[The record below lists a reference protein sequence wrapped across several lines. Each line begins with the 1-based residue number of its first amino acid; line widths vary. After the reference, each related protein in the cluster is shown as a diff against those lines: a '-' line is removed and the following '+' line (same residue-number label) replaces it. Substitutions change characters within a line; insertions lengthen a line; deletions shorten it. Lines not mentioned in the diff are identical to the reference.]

1 MEKKNMILLTVIAVS
16 TLLVAVVGATFAYFT
31 ATTTSQGNNTTTT
44 VKTQQIAGTDWTATA
59 KKGASPAVYPG
70 YMAYQEYL
78 LDASSGTTGSKAKY
92 NLSIQGTTDTA
103 FGEDVTYE
111 VYAVTQSAA
120 PTYTFTAGTSSQVQ
134 VPGGNEYH
142 YSIADAA
149 FDNGTELK
157 LVKSGTLTATKTAIE
172 SDVTIDGGSKRY
184 YVLVLKYA
192 NQEKPQDTQQA
203 KTFTAQLIY
212 EPQTIS

>member
-44 VKTQQIAGTDWTATA
+44 VTTQQIAGTDWTATS
-59 KKGASPAVYPG
+59 KSGKSPAVYPG

-78 LDASSGTTGSKAKY
+78 LDASTGAAGSIAKY
-92 NLSIQGTTDTA
+92 DLSIQGTIDAA
-103 FGEDVTYE
+103 FNTDVTYE
-111 VYAVTQSAA
+111 VYAVTQSDA
-120 PTYTFTAGTSSQVQ
+120 PTYTFNAGTSSQVT
-134 VPGGNEYH
+134 VGNEYR
-142 YSIADAA
+142 YSIAGAS
-149 FDNGTELK
+149 FDKGAQLELVTSGTE
-157 LVKSGTLTATKTAIE
+157 TLTEGKTAIE
-172 SDVTIDGGSKRY
+172 TGVTIDGGSKRY

-192 NQEKPQDTQQA
+192 NNEKSQDTQQA

-212 EPQTIS
+212 EPKTIS